1 MNGFLGSLFRQNAS
15 TLANGDRLSQ
25 EAEFRNRR
33 NRINNMDQMIGAAGK
48 EIGLLQQQ
56 KQQREER
63 KGRRAELENIRLRE
77 RVKQLNE
84 AMDRAED
91 FARHK
96 FLESEGLCVTIAHLQ
111 TCWDTPEVQELMR
124 SPEQMGGLMYE
135 KRKEVEASP
144 QRQESAKRIVEAV
157 IKRPGNRGGDDI
169 AR

>member
-1 MNGFLGSLFRQNAS
+1 MSKFLNAIFRSNQA
-15 TLANGDRLSQ
+15 TLENGDRLSQ

-56 KQQREER
+56 RQQREER
-63 KGRRAELENIRLRE
+63 KGRQAELENIRLRE

-96 FLESEGLCVTIAHLQ
+96 FLESEGLHVAIAHLQ
-111 TCWDTPEVQELMR
+111 TYWDTPEVQQVMS
-124 SPEQMGGLMYE
+124 SPEQLSGLMYE
-135 KRKEVEASP
+135 KNKEVVASP

-157 IKRPGNRGGDDI
+157 IKRPGNRGGHDI